1 MKQQIYYVKLI
12 DGKEFVETSRTDI
25 YNKLKEYI
33 QTNNK
38 LNDRWYYPTKNQ
50 IDNMYYGKV
59 KRPNLFFME
68 CLKWCMCDDVFNID
82 VRTERENGKKYSE
95 KYIRTLKN
103 NHINKQ
109 IEKYKVNTNELDTSK
124 FTDIMCC

>member
-38 LNDRWYYPTKNQ
+38 INDRWYYPTKNQ

-124 FTDIMCC
+124 FTNVMCC

>member
-38 LNDRWYYPTKNQ
+38 INDRWYYPTKNQ